1 MSQLKATQSFLCSQ
15 RKRERGQQTPT
26 NSNCFRSIAVLPL
39 CAIMCLM
46 SSHLIY
52 GCPPTYTGCFVLST
66 LNVCNY
72 YSSLLFL
79 SKGSNCTTLK
89 SVLPAIYIHCK
100 TDPLIRMSKS
110 FFSRALLIMRSGF
123 GGLEKSIV
131 FKKRWENRN
140 RSREHN
146 CACCINW
153 GIPAG
158 KNSDIPLPN
167 PLGHH
172 YLDNTSWPKGREDSV
187 HSSLYISQ
195 SDIDRLGN
203 CT

>member
-1 MSQLKATQSFLCSQ
+1 MPSETKTNFRQRGYPNPWMLVVESVGTSLLSAEMFVAVCVTTQSNSKLFVLTE
-15 RKRERGQQTPT
+15 KERERGQQTPT

-52 GCPPTYTGCFVLST
+52 RCPPTYTGCFVLST

-100 TDPLIRMSKS
+100 TDPLIRMSK
-110 FFSRALLIMRSGF
+110 
-123 GGLEKSIV
+123 
-131 FKKRWENRN
+131 
-140 RSREHN
+140 
-146 CACCINW
+146 
-153 GIPAG
+153 
-158 KNSDIPLPN
+158 
-167 PLGHH
+167 
-172 YLDNTSWPKGREDSV
+172 
-187 HSSLYISQ
+187 
-195 SDIDRLGN
+195 
-203 CT
+203 